1 MPNRLKQVREKKGLS
16 QAELAR
22 LVGVTRQA
30 LSAVEANKQ
39 DPSLQLALQL
49 SRILTTD
56 MAEIFFEDLAMEKLA
71 TRFLSKTERLQLV
84 NQYRILQAVHADDD
98 YLCKQY
104 KRLEEIFE
112 RGYIDMYHEAFNDL
126 WDELPSEVTEEVL
139 NILDLHRAMLWS
151 LGQNANPKDVER
163 VKFQGF
169 DGNNESQQLGFA
181 KFFAQD
187 GEKYRELSIFNSHH
201 PTLQRYKK
209 MLTEWERMG
218 RKPQLTKDQIESIL
232 DAGTFKH

>member
-1 MPNRLKQVREKKGLS
+1 MPNRLKLLREKKGLS

-22 LVGVTRQA
+22 LAGVTRQA

-39 DPSLQLALQL
+39 DPSLQLALKI
-49 SRILTTD
+49 SRILTAD
-56 MAEIFFEDLAMEKLA
+56 IEEIFFEDVAMEKPA
-71 TRFLSKTERLQLV
+71 TKFLSKTERLQLV
-84 NQYRILQAVHADDD
+84 NQYRILQAVHGDDD
-98 YLCKQY
+98 YLSKRY

-126 WDELPSEVTEEVL
+126 WDELLPEVSEEVL
-139 NILDLHRAMLWS
+139 NILDMHRAILWS
-151 LGQNANPKDVER
+151 LGQNPNPKDLER
-163 VKFQGF
+163 VKFLGF
-169 DGNNESQQLGFA
+169 DGNNESKQLGFA

-187 GEKYRELSIFNSHH
+187 GDKYKELQIFNSHH
-201 PTLQRYKK
+201 PTLQRYRK
-209 MLTEWERMG
+209 MLAEWERMG

>member
-1 MPNRLKQVREKKGLS
+1 MPNRLRLIREKKGLG

-39 DPSLQLALQL
+39 DPSLQLALQI
-49 SRILTTD
+49 SRVLRTD
-56 MAEIFFEDLAMEKLA
+56 MADIFFEDVAMEKLA

-98 YLCKQY
+98 YLSKQY

-112 RGYIDMYHEAFNDL
+112 RGYVDMYHEAFNDL
-126 WDELPSEVTEEVL
+126 WEELSPELTEEVL
-139 NILDLHRAMLWS
+139 NILDMHRAMLWS
-151 LGQNANPKDVER
+151 LGQNPNPKDVER
-163 VKFQGF
+163 VKFHGF

-181 KFFAQD
+181 KFFTRD
-187 GEKYRELSIFNSHH
+187 GDKYKELQIFNSHH
-201 PTLQRYKK
+201 PTLQRYRK
-209 MLTEWERMG
+209 MLAEWKRMG
-218 RKPQLTKDQIESIL
+218 RKPNLTKDQIDSIL
-232 DAGTFKH
+232 DAGTL